1 MAVEKDKSTKLVE
14 SLQNKLAL
22 QKILVEEQREQFE
35 KFNEVKSE
43 ANEELKERIEALKI
57 ENSKKQNENLA
68 NAMQMQAK
76 LDETQRRH
84 DKHLR
89 EVEALKKKITQLKD
103 EKDEREKLFDNEL
116 EKQLGIRD
124 DLVPALDSDFDKFL
138 DIDDRELFN
147 EDSQN
152 VVAKHKIRM
161 KASDQQR
168 NTLMNHLKE
177 KTALREKLIQEG
189 KLVSGSEVQ
198 ELKREI

>member
-1 MAVEKDKSTKLVE
+1 LDSSQPLD
-14 SLQNKLAL
+14 NH
-22 QKILVEEQREQFE
+22 
-35 KFNEVKSE
+35 
-43 ANEELKERIEALKI
+43 
-57 ENSKKQNENLA
+57 SK
-68 NAMQMQAK
+68 
-76 LDETQRRH
+76 
-84 DKHLR
+84 
-89 EVEALKKKITQLKD
+89 EVEALKNKITQLKD